1 MGSSHV
7 SRHGGEIL
15 SFLEMD
21 NISKRFGDVVANDDI
36 SIDVNRGEVHALL
49 GENGAGKTT
58 LMNILY
64 GLCTPDEGSIRID
77 GRSVEITSPHK
88 AIENHIGMVHQH
100 FMLIPNLS
108 ITENIILGL
117 PSSKPP
123 FLQMKQAWSHVADLA
138 QKYGLQLDP
147 KALVHEL
154 PVGMQQRVEIL
165 KALYRK
171 TDLLILDE
179 PTAVLTPLEVE
190 ALFKVIRKLV
200 HDELAIIFISH
211 KLNEVMAISD
221 RITVLRNGRTVG
233 TVQGNETDQNH
244 LANMMVGR
252 EITLSLEKE
261 PIQRREKLLEVQGLW
276 VTDEKSNH
284 PIIRDLSLEI
294 YGGEVL
300 GIVGVDGN
308 GQGELAEVIAGLRPV
323 DKGRIVMRG
332 VDATRFTSKD
342 MIERR
347 LAYIPADRQRVGLT
361 MDLSVAEN
369 LILKRFREPPFSSK
383 GLILQQMPIQE
394 NATRMIRQFDIK
406 VPHGKVRVSSLS
418 GGNQQKVILAR
429 ELSGEPDVLVAMQ
442 PTRGL
447 DVESTK
453 YVHERVLEQRERGG
467 ATLFISTELDEILDI
482 SDRIAV
488 IYEGEIMGMLPGGE
502 DVSLE
507 QISLLMAGVK
517 EALVGNRNI

>member
-15 SFLEMD
+15 PFLEMD

-77 GRSVEITSPHK
+77 GRWVEITSPHK

-233 TVQGNETDQNH
+233 TVQGNETDQSH

-252 EITLSLEKE
+252 EITLSLDKE
-261 PIQRREKLLEVQGLW
+261 PVQRKEKLLEVQGLW
-276 VTDEKSNH
+276 VTDEKSNR
-284 PIIRDLSLEI
+284 PIIKDLSLEI

-308 GQGELAEVIAGLRPV
+308 GQGELAEVIAGLRTV
-323 DKGRIVMRG
+323 DRGRVVIKGI
-332 VDATRFTSKD
+332 DATRFTSKE

-347 LAYIPADRQRVGLT
+347 LAYIPADRQRVG
-361 MDLSVAEN
+361 
-369 LILKRFREPPFSSK
+369 
-383 GLILQQMPIQE
+383 
-394 NATRMIRQFDIK
+394 
-406 VPHGKVRVSSLS
+406 
-418 GGNQQKVILAR
+418 
-429 ELSGEPDVLVAMQ
+429 
-442 PTRGL
+442 
-447 DVESTK
+447 
-453 YVHERVLEQRERGG
+453 
-467 ATLFISTELDEILDI
+467 
-482 SDRIAV
+482 
-488 IYEGEIMGMLPGGE
+488 
-502 DVSLE
+502 
-507 QISLLMAGVK
+507 
-517 EALVGNRNI
+517 

>member
-1 MGSSHV
+1 M
-7 SRHGGEIL
+7 E
-15 SFLEMD
+15 
-21 NISKRFGDVVANDDI
+21 NISKQFGDVVANDNI

-64 GLCTPDEGSIRID
+64 GLCTADEGTIRIH
-77 GRSVEITSPHK
+77 GKPVEITTPHK

-117 PSSKPP
+117 PSTKPP
-123 FLQMKQAWSHVADLA
+123 FLQMKQAWSQVADLA

-147 KALVHEL
+147 RALVYQL

-190 ALFKVIRKLV
+190 ALFKVIRRLIG
-200 HDELAIIFISH
+200 DELAVIFISH

-221 RITVLRNGRTVG
+221 RVTVLRNGRIVG
-233 TVQGNETDQNH
+233 TVQTSDTDPNQ

-252 EITLSLEKE
+252 EVTLSLVKE
-261 PIQRREKLLEVQGLW
+261 PVERKDKILEVQGLW
-276 VTDEKSNH
+276 VMEERSHK
-284 PIIRDLSLEI
+284 PIIKDLSLEI

-308 GQGELAEVIAGLRPV
+308 GQGELAEVIAGLRSV
-323 DKGRIVMRG
+323 DRGRIKIKG
-332 VDATRFTSKD
+332 VDATRFTSKE
-342 MIERR
+342 MIKRN

-361 MDLSVAEN
+361 LDLSVAEN
-369 LILKRFREPPFSSK
+369 LILKRFRETPYSNR
-383 GLILQQMPIQE
+383 GLILQQTPIQE
-394 NATRMIRQFDIK
+394 NATQMIRQFDIK
-406 VPHGKVRVSSLS
+406 VPHGRVKVSSLS

-429 ELSGEPDVLVAMQ
+429 ELSGEPDVLIAMQ

-447 DVESTK
+447 DVESTR
-453 YVHERVLEQRERGG
+453 YVHECVLEQRARGG

-488 IYEGEIMGMLPGGE
+488 IYEGEIMGLLPGGE
-502 DVSLE
+502 DVNLE

-517 EALVGNRNI
+517 ESVAENIKK

>member
-1 MGSSHV
+1 MENV
-7 SRHGGEIL
+7 
-15 SFLEMD
+15 
-21 NISKRFGDVVANDDI
+21 SKRFGDVVANDGI

-64 GLCTPDEGSIRID
+64 GLCTPDEGNIRID
-77 GRSVEITSPHK
+77 GRPVEITSPHK
-88 AIENHIGMVHQH
+88 AIEQHIGMVHQH

-108 ITENIILGL
+108 VTENIILGL

-123 FLQMKQAWSHVADLA
+123 FLKMKQASSQVENLA
-138 QKYGLQLDP
+138 QKYGLHIDP
-147 KALVHEL
+147 KALVHQL

-190 ALFKVIRKLV
+190 ALFKIIRRLIR
-200 HDELAIIFISH
+200 DELAIIFISH

-221 RITVLRNGRTVG
+221 RITVLRNGRLIG
-233 TVQGNETDQNH
+233 TVQSTETDQNQ

-261 PIQRREKLLEVQGLW
+261 PVQRREKLLEVQGLW
-276 VTDEKSNH
+276 VTDEKSNR
-284 PIIRDLSLEI
+284 PIIKDLSLEI

-308 GQGELAEVIAGLRPV
+308 GQGELAEVIAGLRTV
-323 DKGRIVMRG
+323 DRGRVVIKGI
-332 VDATRFTSKD
+332 DATRFTSKE
-342 MIERR
+342 MIEKR

-361 MDLSVAEN
+361 MDLSVADN
-369 LILKRFREPPFSSK
+369 LILKSFRETPFSSK
-383 GLILQQMPIQE
+383 GLLLQETPIQE
-394 NATRMIRQFDIK
+394 NATRMIKQFDIK
-406 VPHGKVRVSSLS
+406 VPHGRVRVSSLS
-418 GGNQQKVILAR
+418 GGNQQKVVLAR

-453 YVHERVLEQRERGG
+453 YVHECVLEQRKRGG

-488 IYEGEIMGMLPGGE
+488 IYEGEIMGLLPGGE

-507 QISLLMAGVK
+507 EISLLMAGVK
-517 EALVGNRNI
+517 EALAENRE

>member
-1 MGSSHV
+1 MENV
-7 SRHGGEIL
+7 
-15 SFLEMD
+15 
-21 NISKRFGDVVANDDI
+21 SKRFGDVVANEGI

-64 GLCTPDEGSIRID
+64 GLCTPDEGVIRID
-77 GRSVEITSPHK
+77 KRPVEITSPHK
-88 AIENHIGMVHQH
+88 AIEQHVGMVHQH

-108 ITENIILGL
+108 VTENIILGL

-123 FLQMKQAWSHVADLA
+123 FLQMKQAWIQVADLA
-138 QKYGLQLDP
+138 QRYGLQLDP
-147 KALVHEL
+147 KALVHQL

-190 ALFKVIRKLV
+190 ALFKVIKRLIG
-200 HDELAIIFISH
+200 DELAVIFISH

-221 RITVLRNGRTVG
+221 RVTVLRSGRVVG
-233 TVQGNETDQNH
+233 TVQTTETDQNQ
-244 LANMMVGR
+244 LANMMIGR
-252 EITLSLEKE
+252 EIILTLEKE
-261 PIQRREKLLEVQGLW
+261 PVQRKNKILEVQGLW
-276 VTDEKSNH
+276 VTEEKSH
-284 PIIRDLSLEI
+284 KPIIKDLSLEI

-323 DKGRIVMRG
+323 DKGRIFIKG
-332 VDATRFTSKD
+332 INATRFTSRE
-342 MIERR
+342 MIERN
-347 LAYIPADRQRVGLT
+347 LAYIPADRQKVGLT
-361 MDLSVAEN
+361 LDLSVAEN
-369 LILKRFREPPFSSK
+369 LILKRFRETPFSSK
-383 GLILQQMPIQE
+383 GLILEQTPIQE

-406 VPHGKVRVSSLS
+406 VPHGKAKVSSLS

-453 YVHERVLEQRERGG
+453 YVHECVLEQRERGG
-467 ATLFISTELDEILDI
+467 ATLFISTELDEIIDI

-488 IYEGEIMGMLPGGE
+488 IYEGEIMGLLPGGE

-517 EALVGNRNI
+517 ETLTEN